1 MRTVRF
7 RTNGETRT
15 GSINDD
21 QIKTTNGSYDRSEV
35 ELLPPCDPNKIIA
48 VGKNYSDHV
57 KAILGEV
64 QRDEFPMLFFKPLS
78 SMVAD
83 NQDIVYPETTEF
95 VDYEAELGV
104 VIGTECRSV
113 SEEEAMEYIEGY
125 TCINDVTARDWQQRE
140 EQWSRAKGLDTFCP
154 VGPCIQTN
162 LEESLNIEC
171 RVNGEVK
178 QSSSTE
184 NLLFSIP
191 ELVAEVSQFFTL
203 APGDII
209 ATGTPAGTSA
219 ETVPMDEWDQRS
231 ANGAL
236 QPGDTVEVQIET
248 IGTLKNTVVSAIEDE
263 ADSTSD

>member
-7 RTNGETRT
+7 RTNSEIRAGTIE
-15 GSINDD
+15 DD
-21 QIKTTNGSYDRSEV
+21 HIKTADGFYDQSEV
-35 ELLPPCDPNKIIA
+35 ELLPPCDPTKIIA

-64 QRDEFPMLFFKPLS
+64 KRDEFPMLFFKPLS
-78 SMVAD
+78 SMVGN
-83 NQDIVYPETTEF
+83 NQDIIYPQTTEF

-104 VIGTECRSV
+104 VIGTECSSV
-113 SEEEAMEYIEGY
+113 SEEQATNYIKGY

-154 VGPCIQTN
+154 VGPCIQTD

-171 RVNGEVK
+171 RVNGDVK
-178 QSSSTE
+178 QSSNTE

-219 ETVPMDEWDQRS
+219 ETVPMEEWDQRS
-231 ANGAL
+231 GSGAL
-236 QPGDTVEVQIET
+236 QPGDTVEVEIET
-248 IGTLKNTVVSAIEDE
+248 IGTLTNEVVSASEE
-263 ADSTSD
+263 RN

>member
-7 RTNGETRT
+7 RANGETRNGT
-15 GSINDD
+15 IDDD

-35 ELLPPCDPNKIIA
+35 ELLPPCDPSKIIA

-78 SMVAD
+78 SMIAD
-83 NQDIVYPETTEF
+83 TQDIVYPKTTNF

-104 VIGTECRSV
+104 VIGTECSSV
-113 SEEEAMEYIEGY
+113 SEEEATDYIKGY

-154 VGPCIQTN
+154 VGPCIQTD
-162 LEESLNIEC
+162 LQESLDIEC
-171 RVNGEVK
+171 RVNGEVR
-178 QSSSTE
+178 QSSNTE

-191 ELVAEVSQFFTL
+191 ELIAEVSQFFSL
-203 APGDII
+203 SPGDII

-219 ETVPMDEWDQRS
+219 ETVPMDEWNQRS
-231 ANGAL
+231 ASGAL
-236 QPGDTVEVQIET
+236 QPGDTVDVEIET
-248 IGTLKNTVVSAIEDE
+248 IGTLTNEVVSGPDPGKDA
-263 ADSTSD
+263 

>member
-15 GSINDD
+15 GTIEDD
-21 QIKTTNGSYDRSEV
+21 QIKAANGSYDRSEV
-35 ELLPPCDPNKIIA
+35 KLLPPCDPNKVIA
-48 VGKNYSDHV
+48 VGKNYSGHV

-78 SMVAD
+78 SMIAD

-104 VIGTECRSV
+104 VIGTECSSV
-113 SEEEAMEYIEGY
+113 SEGDATEYIKGY
-125 TCINDVTARDWQQRE
+125 TCVNDVTARDWQQRE

-154 VGPCIQTN
+154 VGPCIQTDV
-162 LEESLNIEC
+162 EDSLDIEC
-171 RVNGEVK
+171 RVNGEVR
-178 QSSSTE
+178 QSSNTE

-231 ANGAL
+231 ATGAL
-236 QPGDTVEVQIET
+236 QPGDTVEVEIET
-248 IGTLKNTVVSAIEDE
+248 IGTLANDVVHSSDAG
-263 ADSTSD
+263 ADV